1 MDLEHTTIE
10 QISKSLKMLP
20 QLLQAAFQN
29 DPRRLESLS
38 ISIIRALRTS
48 FPEISKEMSSVL
60 VSRKAGTDPA
70 RLAQIDPPPL
80 DRDSTAPLVKVE
92 VLDSA
97 KEPVLSKEISTQLSR
112 FIRER
117 NEHEKLFAEG
127 VMPPRTVLLM
137 GPPGTGKTIL
147 ARWLS
152 TQLQLPLVTLD
163 LAASISSYLGKTGM
177 NLRRVLDYA
186 RARPCLLL
194 LDEFDSIA
202 KKRDDS
208 TDVGELKRI
217 VNVLL
222 KELEDWPSQSVL
234 VAATNHPEL
243 LDPAISRRFDRTIT
257 IGLPSQD
264 ERSKIMSQVLGRFAE
279 SITPSLM
286 AAVSGVLDG
295 KSGSDVEMIAGASIR
310 RNIVDSEPIEK
321 ALLAELNTALGN
333 HRRDSTTDLVKA
345 FDEQSNGT
353 STVREIASALDLS
366 PSTVQYHLKKKANKN
381 G

>member
-1 MDLEHTTIE
+1 MDLDKSTIE
-10 QISKSLKMLP
+10 QLSKPLKSLP

-29 DPRRLESLS
+29 DSRRLESLS
-38 ISIIRALRTS
+38 INIIRALRSS

-60 VSRKAGTDPA
+60 VNRKAGIDPA

-92 VLDSA
+92 VLDFA
-97 KEPVLSKEISTQLSR
+97 KEPVLSKEITEQLSR

-147 ARWLS
+147 ARWLA

-177 NLRRVLDYA
+177 NLRRVLDYS

-243 LDPAISRRFDRTIT
+243 LDPAISRRFDRTIA

-264 ERSKIMSQVLGRFAE
+264 ERLKIMSQVLGRFAE
-279 SITPSLM
+279 AMTPNLM
-286 AAVSGVLDG
+286 AAVSGVLEG

-321 ALLAELNTALGN
+321 ALIAELKTALGDQ
-333 HRRDSTTDLVKA
+333 RSESTTNLVKA
-345 FDEQSNGT
+345 FDEQSKGS